1 MSTGTSRRAA
11 TTAVTTTAKTAVTT
25 AVTLTMTGLLGFGL
39 LAPAAYGASQGP
51 CYDGTCGITVSKP
64 TAVKVD
70 SRRFGFGTLNITPQ
84 GSRSV
89 KLSVIT
95 TGGTYLSGSSTPG
108 GSVRLNNL
116 KILVKSVS
124 GKKATLALSPTS

>member
-1 MSTGTSRRAA
+1 MGTGTGMRRRVAA
-11 TTAVTTTAKTAVTT
+11 TG
-25 AVTLTMTGLLGFGL
+25 VTLAVAGVLGGGLM
-39 LAPAAYGASQGP
+39 APAAFGAGQGP
-51 CYDGTCGITVSKP
+51 CYDGRCTVTASKP

-70 SRRFGFGTLNITPQ
+70 RRHFGFGVLNITPL

-108 GSVRLNNL
+108 GTVRLNNL
-116 KILVKSVS
+116 KISVKSVS
-124 GKKATLALSPTS
+124 GKKATVALAPTS